1 MNSVA
6 PAIQPEWRGV
16 PLVRSLLDERGL
28 AGHADVLQWLESL
41 NRQHPVRVERVPF
54 SELSG
59 WLLRPDPLRIAH
71 SSGRFFSIQ
80 GIRTETN
87 YGPVP
92 RWDQPIINQPEIG
105 ILGIVTK
112 VRGRIR
118 YFLMQGKA
126 EPGNINGVQVSPTV
140 QATYSNYNRVHGGR
154 LPKYIEYFTG
164 SKSCRV
170 LVDQLQMEQGSRFF
184 RKCNRNVIVEPDDDI
199 EAGGE
204 FRWMTLGQIKG
215 LLRMNNVVNMDAR
228 SVVSCIALPSV
239 AHKPAL
245 SDFGAAVLGSAS
257 RSAKPKHGTADIL
270 RWLCAMRSGYQCRVT
285 TRSLDELE
293 NWRLTDR
300 ELSHCADRYFSVV
313 GVRVEISGREVAQW
327 AQPLL
332 HHAGKGLNGMVTQK
346 IDGVLHFLIRACF
359 YPGNMEM
366 FDLGST
372 VSRSDYISQ
381 FGRRDSPRFLDLF
394 RITDSPYVRFCS
406 VQSEEGGRF
415 LHYQNQYLVIELPPN
430 SISTEPEGFRWMT
443 MAQIQDLLPRG
454 IFNIEARN
462 LLACLEVA

>member
-6 PAIQPEWRGV
+6 TADRSAWRGV
-16 PLVRSLLDERGL
+16 PLVRSLLDERGF
-28 AGHADVLQWLESL
+28 AGHSEVLQWLASL
-41 NRQHPVRVERVPF
+41 NSQHPVRVERVPF
-54 SELSG
+54 NELSG
-59 WLLRPDPLRIAH
+59 WRFRADPLRIAH
-71 SSGRFFSIQ
+71 SSGRFFSIE

-105 ILGIVTK
+105 ILGIVSK
-112 VRGRIR
+112 VRGRVR

-140 QATYSNYNRVHGGR
+140 QATYSNYKRVHGGR

-164 SKSCRV
+164 AKSCRV
-170 LVDQLQMEQGSRFF
+170 LVDQVQMEQGSRFL
-184 RKCNRNVIVEPDDDI
+184 RKCNRNMIVEPEDDV
-199 EAGGE
+199 EADDE

-215 LLRMNNVVNMDAR
+215 LLRMNNVVNMDSR
-228 SVVSCIALPSV
+228 SVISCIALPPV
-239 AHKPAL
+239 ARNAVL

-257 RSAKPKHGTADIL
+257 RLAKPKHSIVDIL
-270 RWLCAMRSGYQCRVT
+270 RRLYSMRSAYQYRVT
-285 TRSLDELE
+285 TRGLDDLE
-293 NWRLTDR
+293 NWHMTGR
-300 ELSHCADRYFSVV
+300 ELSHCAGRYFSVV

-332 HHAGKGLNGMVTQK
+332 HHSGKGLNGMVTQK

-372 VSRSDYISQ
+372 VSRSDYTSQ
-381 FGRRDSPRFLDLF
+381 FGRQDSPRFLDLF
-394 RITDSPYVRFCS
+394 RTTDSPYVRFCS

-415 LHYQNQYLVIELPPN
+415 LHYQNQYVLIELPPD
-430 SISTEPEGFRWMT
+430 SISAEPEGFLWMT
-443 MAQIQDLLPRG
+443 MAQIQYLLPRG

-462 LLACLEVA
+462 LLACLDFV